1 MKITGVVVDMLVELD
16 IETYRNH
23 LVFENEKKNIYAVLL
38 REICGMLVAV
48 ILFYNNFCG
57 DFEKN

>member
-1 MKITGVVVDMLVELD
+1 MVIRTVSTWCLKNVKKLIYVVVL
-16 IETYRNH
+16 IE
-23 LVFENEKKNIYAVLL
+23 IY
-38 REICGMLVAV
+38 GMLVAV